1 MLRSYSKI
9 TLIFIKY
16 SLPLDLTSLD
26 LTFLDLTS
34 FNLTSLD
41 LASLDLASV
50 DLTSVDLASVDFTGS
65 ARWSTTASSE
75 VLAPQI
81 SSRTPPQHPL
91 NSRQM
96 IRCRLL
102 TYIAYQSKPTA

>member
-1 MLRSYSKI
+1 M
-9 TLIFIKY
+9 
-16 SLPLDLTSLD
+16 D

-50 DLTSVDLASVDFTGS
+50 DLASVDFTGS

-75 VLAPQI
+75 VRAPQI

-96 IRCRLL
+96 IHCRLL
-102 TYIAYQSKPTA
+102 MFFYMV